1 MVPVS
6 RQQLY
11 GLHVA
16 RISDEGVSY
25 VIHRSPISLIS
36 HTVIRSEAADR
47 SIIVTAAFIFCSFCC
62 GPAVSENGPR
72 PFLRNLTGS
81 PIQGHYGFVKIA
93 TITEAK
99 NRLSALLAQVRHG
112 ETIVIVDRGRPVARL
127 ESLLTEGVE
136 DKDGRLLRLE
146 RAGLIRRATTPP
158 LAQLLDED
166 PPQALDQA
174 SIVRALLAEREE
186 AR

>member
-1 MVPVS
+1 
-6 RQQLY
+6 
-11 GLHVA
+11 
-16 RISDEGVSY
+16 
-25 VIHRSPISLIS
+25 
-36 HTVIRSEAADR
+36 
-47 SIIVTAAFIFCSFCC
+47 
-62 GPAVSENGPR
+62 
-72 PFLRNLTGS
+72 
-81 PIQGHYGFVKIA
+81 VKIA

-166 PPQALDQA
+166 PPQALEQA
-174 SIVRALLAEREE
+174 SIVRALLVEREE
-186 AR
+186 AK